1 LVVPI
6 FLFTFAPIKNEI
18 MKEEIQKYIKEL
30 KALNEERTKRMN
42 EGVSE
47 YAHTVLVHTY
57 NQTIDHIKRLESII
71 K

>member
-1 LVVPI
+1 
-6 FLFTFAPIKNEI
+6 

-30 KALNEERTKRMN
+30 KALNEDRSKRMN

-57 NQTIDHIKRLESII
+57 NQTLEHVKRLESII